1 MGGGSSVVMSCGVGR
16 RRGLDP
22 ELLWLWHG
30 PEAVALI
37 STPSLGTSVWGGCGP
52 KKQKKKRRKNHLL
65 LMSKFLERQVVTYLR
80 SHGNWWQGLPR
91 ASATQSEHLLCTP
104 PAQQVHSEYVW
115 NESGFVWRHKAVEIV
130 SPLWQCHLV
139 RG

>member
-1 MGGGSSVVMSCGVGR
+1 
-16 RRGLDP
+16 
-22 ELLWLWHG
+22 
-30 PEAVALI
+30 
-37 STPSLGTSVWGGCGP
+37 
-52 KKQKKKRRKNHLL
+52 
-65 LMSKFLERQVVTYLR
+65 MSKFLERQVVTYLR

-104 PAQQVHSEYVW
+104 QAQQVHSEYVW